1 MAINDLFHASSSAL
15 LHDIAGSNINIKED
29 KRKTIDE
36 SYQSILEIL
45 DLQKKNT
52 TDTSESTQ
60 VDITH
65 ILNFF
70 K

>member
-29 KRKTIDE
+29 KRKTLDE

-45 DLQKKNT
+45 DLQKNT